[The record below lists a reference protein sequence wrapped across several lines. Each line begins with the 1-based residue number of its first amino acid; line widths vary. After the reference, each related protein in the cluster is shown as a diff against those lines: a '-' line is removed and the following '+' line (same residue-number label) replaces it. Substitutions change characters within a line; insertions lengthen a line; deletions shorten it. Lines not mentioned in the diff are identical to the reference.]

1 MNVHLQEWG
10 KSHPA
15 GGCDYCDSVF
25 LFCWPMRISGQLHG
39 IDHEGWGNRADEPL
53 ATMQEKYETGDIADV
68 PLL

>member
-25 LFCWPMRISGQLHG
+25 LLLAYADFGQLHG
-39 IDHEGWGNRADEPL
+39 IDYEGWGNRADEPL
-53 ATMQEKYETGDIADV
+53 CDDAGKI
-68 PLL
+68 